1 MELETQNLKTTN
13 IQQKQSKMKNLRNA
27 IIAVILLMT
36 IQAQAQVKIGILGG
50 INASQ
55 FNMPL
60 TEEIGVL
67 SINKGIGTTVGV
79 FATTPL
85 YGPLSVRTEANYM
98 VRNYAVKIDPSQFE
112 QTSNIPFNLTANLK
126 SKYYEIP
133 VMLQVDLGQGPVGA
147 YLLGGGAVSG
157 YLNSKLGVGVLGT
170 QLVSIPI
177 NNVGFR
183 KTEWSAIGG
192 AGMRVDIGF
201 GDLILEGRYQA
212 GLTDLVRL
220 PAIKGVNLTP
230 KNRNNSFVFKAGV
243 AIPLSRRTP
252 RKRNPVA
259 IL

>member
-1 MELETQNLKTTN
+1 
-13 IQQKQSKMKNLRNA
+13 MKNLRNA
-27 IIAVILLMT
+27 IIAVILLVT

-60 TEEIGVL
+60 TKEIGVL
-67 SINKGIGTTVGV
+67 SINKGIGTTIGV

-112 QTSNIPFNLTANLK
+112 QTSNIPFSLTANLK

-133 VMLQVDLGQGPVGA
+133 VMFQVDLGQGPVGA
-147 YLLGGGAVSG
+147 YLIGGGAISG
-157 YLNSKLGVGVLGT
+157 YLNSSLGVGVLGT
-170 QLVSIPI
+170 QLVKIPI
-177 NNVGFR
+177 NNIGFR

-192 AGMRVDIGF
+192 AGMRVNVGF

-212 GLTDLVRL
+212 GLTDLVTV
-220 PAIKGVNLTP
+220 PAIKGINLTP

-243 AIPLSRRTP
+243 AIPLSRRTAKT
-252 RKRNPVA
+252 RHPVA
-259 IL
+259 SL